1 MAITAADIAKL
12 RNITGAGMM
21 DCKQALNESN
31 GDFEL
36 AIESLRKRGQKISAK
51 RADREATEGAVIALT
66 NSNFTKGAV
75 IELNCET
82 DFVGKNEDFLKF
94 ANQIAAVAL
103 ENEPTDI
110 NELLTL
116 SIDGRKIADILDG
129 FVAKIGEKIEISN
142 CRLLKG
148 DFVSSYIHLG
158 NKIGVLVAFNKP
170 HSQSI
175 NELGKDLAM
184 QIAAMNP
191 IAVERTRISA
201 EIIQKELEIAKE
213 QSINEGK
220 PAELAEKIAQGR
232 LNKFYKENTLLEQ
245 DFVKDSAKTIQQVV
259 KETDKDLNVLDF
271 VRVAIGQ

>member
-12 RNITGAGMM
+12 RHITGAGMM
-21 DCKQALNESN
+21 DCKQALNETN

-51 RADREATEGAVIALT
+51 RADRQATEGAVIAIT
-66 NSNFTKGAV
+66 NENATKGAV

-94 ANQIAAVAL
+94 ANQIAKVAL
-103 ENEPTDI
+103 DKEPSGID
-110 NELLTL
+110 ELLTHTVD
-116 SIDGRKIADILDG
+116 SKKISEILDG

-142 CRLLKG
+142 CKIIKG
-148 DFVSSYIHLG
+148 EFIAPYIHLG
-158 NKIGVLVAFNKP
+158 NKIGVLVSFNKP
-170 HSQSI
+170 KNDSI
-175 NELGKDLAM
+175 YELGKDLAM

-191 IAVERTRISA
+191 IAVERSRISQD
-201 EIIQKELEIAKE
+201 IIQKELEIAKE

-232 LNKFYKENTLLEQ
+232 LNKFFKENTLLEQ
-245 DFVKDSAKTIQQVV
+245 DFVKDASKTIQQVV
-259 KETDKDLNVLDF
+259 KEVDKDLNVMDF

>member
-12 RNITGAGMM
+12 RHITGAGMM

-31 GDFEL
+31 GDFDL

-51 RADREATEGAVIALT
+51 RADRLATEGAVIAIT
-66 NSNFTKGAV
+66 NENATKGAV

-82 DFVGKNEDFLKF
+82 DFVGKNKDFLVF
-94 ANQIAAVAL
+94 ANQIAKVAL
-103 ENEPTDI
+103 DKEPADI
-110 NELLTL
+110 NELLTHTVD
-116 SIDGRKIADILDG
+116 SKKISEILDG

-142 CRLLKG
+142 CKLIKG
-148 DFVSSYIHLG
+148 EFVAPYIHLG
-158 NKIGVLVAFNKP
+158 NKIGVLVSFNKP
-170 HSQSI
+170 KNNAL

-191 IAVERTRISA
+191 IAVERKRIA
-201 EIIQKELEIAKE
+201 PEIVQKELEIAKE

-220 PAELAEKIAQGR
+220 PADLAEKIAQGR
-232 LNKFYKENTLLEQ
+232 LNKFYKENALLEQ
-245 DFVKDSAKTIQQVV
+245 EFVKDSSKTIQEVV
-259 KETDKDLNVLDF
+259 SGIDKDLNVLDF